1 MFPVNQVFQL
11 GEKRLRLLWTGK
23 DAAFWIDID
32 DSKAWPQSIALEDIE
47 QQLISRDLTRIEDPC
62 IESTLRE
69 VEEGSVHWD
78 KRENAW
84 AAIKDEIGNPEL
96 FYSRERGKAVRRI
109 MERNGITHQTAN
121 RLIRR
126 YWQRG
131 MCKNA
136 LLPDYNKSGGAG
148 KKRKPSDKKL
158 GRPRSTRSGIGSNIT
173 PEFERIF
180 RQVIEAKLLNE
191 KYKSIS
197 DAHASALHFIQA
209 TNPDLT
215 PFDVPTVEQFRYF
228 YKREYDELEVLKKQT
243 HPLEFAKDKRPIM
256 GTSTADTLGP
266 GYRYQIDATIGD
278 IYLLAEHDR
287 SKIVGRPVVYVVK
300 DVFSRM
306 ITGLY
311 VGFEG
316 PSWVSAMMALAN
328 TIDNKVEYCRKFG
341 IEINEADWPVQ
352 GLPDVILADKGELNG
367 TKVQALCEAFGVE
380 IANAPA
386 RRGDA
391 KGIVERYFRT
401 VQEQFKPYLAGVVEP
416 ELSKKRGGHDYRQDA
431 TMTLNEFTEMIIYS
445 VLWHNNHQTL
455 SKYDRCES
463 MPTNVPAVPVQLW
476 NWGIANLTGRLRTAP
491 QDLVQV
497 NLMPHDMATLSDLG
511 MCLFGCFYTCSE
523 ALKLGW
529 FHRSDT
535 KRPEKV
541 SIAYDPRNA
550 ERIYVRPNNSLKDYW
565 VCELTER
572 SRRFRGMTFW
582 DVWSITREE
591 RKADADAKLGSAFT
605 KGKLLEKIESIAAKA
620 ESKRPSRQGL
630 GKKDLGMQIR
640 ENKLAEK
647 GEERKE
653 TAFRPGSTKGE
664 DTPGEVIPFN
674 GESEDDYAFPDL
686 SNLLFEDDDEP
697 K

>member
-1 MFPVNQVFQL
+1 M
-11 GEKRLRLLWTGK
+11 LWCAK
-23 DAAFWIDID
+23 DTVFWIDID
-32 DSKAWPQSIALEDIE
+32 DNKAWPQSITIEDIE
-47 QQLISRDLTRIEDPC
+47 SQLISRDLIRIDDPC
-62 IESTLRE
+62 VESTLRE
-69 VEEGSVHWD
+69 VDEGSVHWE

-84 AAIKDEIGNPEL
+84 NAIKDEIDNPEL
-96 FYSRERGKAVRRI
+96 FYSAQRGKAVRRI
-109 MERNGITHQTAN
+109 MERSGITHQTAN

-148 KKRKPSDKKL
+148 KKRNPNNKKL

-173 PEFERIF
+173 PDYERIF
-180 RQVIEAKLLNE
+180 RQVIEAKLLNQ
-191 KYKSIS
+191 KYKSVT
-197 DAHASALHFIQA
+197 DAHASALNLIKA
-209 TNPDLT
+209 TNPNLT

-228 YKREYDELEVLKKQT
+228 YKREYDDVTVLKKQT
-243 HPLEFAKDKRPIM
+243 HPTEFAKDKRPIM

-328 TIDNKVEYCRKFG
+328 TIENKVEYCRQFDV
-341 IEINEADWPVQ
+341 EINESDWAVQ

-367 TKVQALCEAFGVE
+367 TKAHALCEAFAVE

-401 VQEQFKPYLAGVVEP
+401 VQDQFKPYVAGVVEP

-431 TMTLNEFTEMIIYS
+431 TMTLSKFTEMIIYS

-463 MPTNVPAVPVQLW
+463 MPTHIPAVPIHLW
-476 NWGIANLTGRLRTAP
+476 NWGIANLTGKLRTAP
-491 QDLVQV
+491 KDLVRV
-497 NLMPHDMATLSDLG
+497 NLMPHDVATLSDVG
-511 MCLFGCFYTCSE
+511 FCLFGCFYTCSE

-529 FHRSDT
+529 FHRMDGA
-535 KRPEKV
+535 RPEKV
-541 SIAYDPRNA
+541 LVSYDPRNA
-550 ERIYVRPNNSLKDYW
+550 ERIYLRPNNSLKDYW

-582 DVWSITREE
+582 DVWAITREE

-605 KGKLLEKIESIAAKA
+605 KGELLEKVESISAKA
-620 ESKRPSRQGL
+620 ELAKPDKQGL
-630 GKKDLGMQIR
+630 SQKDLGMQIR
-640 ENKLAEK
+640 NNKQAEK
-647 GEERKE
+647 AQERQR
-653 TAFRPGSTKGE
+653 TAFKLGSTKVDKSQGK
-664 DTPGEVIPFN
+664 VIPFN
-674 GESEDDYAFPDL
+674 GESEEDYAFPDM